1 MLPSVDDRSE
11 LCPPVVNFFEKI
23 STHLLTV
30 LIIGAIVQIEQR
42 KRKRIPNPEVPNTT
56 LRIASIVLKYSFHI
70 YERRYDLC

>member
-56 LRIASIVLKYSFHI
+56 PRIASIVLKYSFHI

>member
-1 MLPSVDDRSE
+1 MLPSVDDRRE

-23 STHLLTV
+23 STQLLTV
-30 LIIGAIVQIEQR
+30 LIIGDIVQIEQR
-42 KRKRIPNPEVPNTT
+42 KRKRILNPEVPNTT

>member
-1 MLPSVDDRSE
+1 MDDRRE

-30 LIIGAIVQIEQR
+30 LIIGDIVQIEQR
-42 KRKRIPNPEVPNTT
+42 KRKRILNPEVQNTT

>member
-1 MLPSVDDRSE
+1 MLPSVDDRRE
-11 LCPPVVNFFEKI
+11 LCPPVVNFFEKN
-23 STHLLTV
+23 STQPLTV
-30 LIIGAIVQIEQR
+30 LIIGDIVQIEQR